1 MWSPPPDSA
10 RHKDVKMLV
19 LLLTP
24 WLFFPSF
31 LFLHSL
37 SCFPFLSSFSSLGWF
52 QIRLLLQPPLCC
64 GGVQSPHPAMLLTFS
79 HLFSVIA

>member
-37 SCFPFLSSFSSLGWF
+37 SCFPSFLLSVASAGFKSDSYFSL
-52 QIRLLLQPPLCC
+52 PCAVE
-64 GGVQSPHPAMLLTFS
+64 GVQSPHLAMLLTFS